1 MNGIYNLYIPVC
13 GLLIAII
20 CNVVFFLKE
29 RAKNKETEIFSRELI
44 YSLVDSIL
52 MVTIIYLA
60 LFKPDNIKLLEY
72 LNKIDYAMYILFT
85 SNLFLYVYYVT
96 SKEDENKKVKLYN
109 FFFWLTT
116 AVDILLIILLLFM
129 KVDVHINGNSL
140 YSNGMALNST
150 MIGCGLYFIAI
161 VICLILNI
169 KKAITKKL
177 TPLYMLIVFF
187 VLVYAL
193 NRIDNTIVIVSAV
206 LAFVNLI
213 MLFTIEN
220 PDLKMIEQLNLAK
233 DHAEKANRAK
243 SDFLS
248 SMSHEIRTPL
258 NAIVGFSQCILEEDS
273 LEAAKD
279 DAKDIVIASQNLLEI
294 VNGILDIS
302 KIEADKMEIV
312 ETNYNPRENFENLAK
327 LIIPRIAE
335 KPIELKTKFASDL
348 PATLYGDVGK
358 VKQIVTNILTNAAKY
373 TEQGEINF
381 EVNCVNENDEA
392 KLIISIEDT
401 GRGIKPEQIDKLF
414 TKFQRLDEDRNTT
427 TEGTGLGLAI
437 TKRLVEMMGGK
448 IVVQSKYGEG
458 SKFTV
463 YLKQKIVS
471 LNQAVLSTKV
481 EDTTINSDYNNKKI
495 LIVDDNQINIKVAE
509 RLLRDYK
516 IQVDSVLSGFECLD
530 KINSG
535 NTYDLI
541 LLDDMMPKMSGVETL
556 KELKKIDGFNTPTVA
571 LTANAISGMREKY
584 LTDGFD
590 DYLSKPIDKN
600 ELNRVLNVFLK
611 TADSNQSIFEP
622 LPAEIYE
629 INTDDGEVKDVDND
643 NELYQKRVEQFSS
656 VYVNNEI
663 NEQDDSSFY
672 HNQDYLKENGIDVN
686 KGLELLEDIE
696 LYNDT
701 FDNFIIEAKDRIKK
715 LDQFKEIKD
724 MANYAILA
732 HATKSDAK
740 YLGCS
745 KLADIAYTH
754 ELKSKENN
762 YDYIQN
768 HYNEFVN
775 EINKVIEIGK
785 KYLYKS

>member
-1 MNGIYNLYIPVC
+1 
-13 GLLIAII
+13 
-20 CNVVFFLKE
+20 
-29 RAKNKETEIFSRELI
+29 
-44 YSLVDSIL
+44 
-52 MVTIIYLA
+52 
-60 LFKPDNIKLLEY
+60 
-72 LNKIDYAMYILFT
+72 
-85 SNLFLYVYYVT
+85 
-96 SKEDENKKVKLYN
+96 
-109 FFFWLTT
+109 
-116 AVDILLIILLLFM
+116 
-129 KVDVHINGNSL
+129 
-140 YSNGMALNST
+140 
-150 MIGCGLYFIAI
+150 
-161 VICLILNI
+161 
-169 KKAITKKL
+169 
-177 TPLYMLIVFF
+177 
-187 VLVYAL
+187 
-193 NRIDNTIVIVSAV
+193 
-206 LAFVNLI
+206 
-213 MLFTIEN
+213 
-220 PDLKMIEQLNLAK
+220 MIEHLTLAK

-401 GRGIKPEQIDKLF
+401 GRGIKPDQIEKLF

-448 IVVQSKYGEG
+448 IVVQSKYSEG

-471 LNQAVLSTKV
+471 LNQTVLSTKV

-495 LIVDDNQINIKVAE
+495 LIVDDNKINIKVAE

-516 IQVDSVLSGFECLD
+516 VQVESAESGFECLD
-530 KINSG
+530 KINNG
-535 NTYDLI
+535 TIYDLI

-643 NELYQKRVEQFSS
+643 NELYQKRAEQFSS

>member
-1 MNGIYNLYIPVC
+1 MNFLSYPLFSLIIMILLAIIFFSKKRIDNIETRIYKKMIYSSLFECVFAVMAIILLNILGINKLTEYIIKIDYCLMLLWGTIFTKYVAFISFKNENQQKRIMSIINVFYVIASIVILMLPVEIIFTNSVLDSKGLSTVSLLISALLYVI
-13 GLLIAII
+13 LIAIMTI
-20 CNVVFFLKE
+20 KIFKD
-29 RAKNKETEIFSRELI
+29 KN
-44 YSLVDSIL
+44 YQ
-52 MVTIIYLA
+52 A
-60 LFKPDNIKLLEY
+60 
-72 LNKIDYAMYILFT
+72 
-85 SNLFLYVYYVT
+85 
-96 SKEDENKKVKLYN
+96 NKKKLIPL
-109 FFFWLTT
+109 FSLIIIII
-116 AVDILLIILLLFM
+116 ILLIIKIFL
-129 KVDVHINGNSL
+129 SE
-140 YSNGMALNST
+140 
-150 MIGCGLYFIAI
+150 MIIQNFA
-161 VICLILNI
+161 
-169 KKAITKKL
+169 
-177 TPLYMLIVFF
+177 F
-187 VLVYAL
+187 
-193 NRIDNTIVIVSAV
+193 TIVT
-206 LAFVNLI
+206 LI
-213 MLFTIEN
+213 MYFTIEN

-401 GRGIKPEQIDKLF
+401 GRGIKPDQIEKLF

-448 IVVQSKYGEG
+448 IVVQSKYSEG

-471 LNQAVLSTKV
+471 LNQTVLSTKV

-495 LIVDDNQINIKVAE
+495 LIVDDNKINIKVAE

-516 IQVDSVLSGFECLD
+516 VQVESAESGFECLD
-530 KINSG
+530 KINNG
-535 NTYDLI
+535 TIYDLI

-643 NELYQKRVEQFSS
+643 NELYQKRAEQFSS